1 MDEEYDFSALTYE
14 YVRHEPALPF
24 RIFFTSIGY
33 RGFHWHR
40 ELELILCVGGDL
52 VLSKRDARLRLA
64 EGDLVL
70 LDAFE
75 PHGLLRGAGRNLL
88 LVVQAD
94 PKAPELAAAI
104 GNARLACMPGIEGR
118 EGAYASIRSRMA
130 SIATELA
137 ERASGYELACMESLF
152 SILKTLRRELSDPER
167 DGAPAGRRE
176 EELERL
182 RTVLDYLRENAK
194 DPIRLAE
201 VAAHAGLS
209 PFYLS
214 HFVKASTGL
223 SFQENL
229 AAIRTQNAVR
239 LMLSTDARLIDIALE
254 VGFSDIKYLNK
265 AFMEL
270 FGKRPSELRTP
281 RDRRAL
287 IEGAMH
293 GRELPEEELLAAVR
307 KYLPRRRR

>member
-1 MDEEYDFSALTYE
+1 VDEEYDFSALSYE

-24 RIFFTSIGY
+24 RTFFTSIGY

-40 ELELILCVGGDL
+40 ELELVLCVKGDL
-52 VLSKRDARLRLA
+52 LLSKQDARLPLA

-70 LDAFE
+70 LDSFE
-75 PHGLLRGAGRNLL
+75 PHGLLRGRERNLL

-94 PKAPELAAAI
+94 PSAPELAAAI
-104 GNARLACMPGIEGR
+104 GGARLSCMPGLAGR
-118 EGAYASIRSRMA
+118 EEAYASIRSRMA
-130 SIATELA
+130 SIASEIA
-137 ERASGYELACMESLF
+137 GREAGYELSCMEGLF
-152 SILKTLRRELSDPER
+152 SILKTLRREFSAGAKAGGARPER
-167 DGAPAGRRE
+167 RTQ
-176 EELERL
+176 ELERL
-182 RTVLDYLRENAK
+182 RTILEYLRDNAK

-201 VAAHAGLS
+201 VASLVGLS

-214 HFVKASTGL
+214 HFVKACTGL

-229 AAIRTQNAVR
+229 AAIRTQNAVK

-265 AFMEL
+265 AFKEL
-270 FGKRPSELRTP
+270 FGRRPSELRTP

-293 GRELPEEELLAAVR
+293 GRDLAEADLMAAIG
-307 KYLPRRRR
+307 KYLPRK